1 MQAVDRPP
9 ETGWGFEMPR
19 IVVRDEVVPSGW
31 ILLVAVGAALAIWL
45 RLWAIDAIGLN
56 SDEAVY
62 VGQAG
67 VLAGDDGL
75 AQFFTPFRAHPLL
88 VQSSLALLFSVVGVS
103 DVAARVFV
111 AVVFGLGSLVATA
124 SLTRR
129 MYGATTAAVATC
141 ILAVLPYHVV
151 LSRQVMLDVP
161 AVFFLLLAARAVYLS
176 VVRARRWDRWWYASA
191 VWVGLA
197 VATKETSILFVAVIG
212 LFVGWSG
219 ALRGLGRRK
228 VLGWAGVFS
237 VVVASFFLTR
247 VLFGHNGGG
256 YVVYQFLRPPN
267 HPWWYLPVVLW
278 EFVTPPV
285 IAFALIGLATMA
297 RRRSVADK
305 LVLSWA
311 LVFSAFFQAWPTK
324 LFPYAMAVTPALV
337 VAAAT
342 GIRSTASAIGASFG
356 RARTHAG
363 AIATSVL
370 VGVLVATL
378 LPPAVLAA
386 GNSIDREEG
395 PLETDVEVQDFVGG
409 REMGR
414 WAAESSASV
423 ASSHATS
430 LPLDHTHLD

>member
-1 MQAVDRPP
+1 M
-9 ETGWGFEMPR
+9 
-19 IVVRDEVVPSGW
+19 
-31 ILLVAVGAALAIWL
+31 
-45 RLWAIDAIGLN
+45 
-56 SDEAVY
+56 
-62 VGQAG
+62 
-67 VLAGDDGL
+67 
-75 AQFFTPFRAHPLL
+75 
-88 VQSSLALLFSVVGVS
+88 
-103 DVAARVFV
+103 
-111 AVVFGLGSLVATA
+111 
-124 SLTRR
+124 
-129 MYGATTAAVATC
+129 
-141 ILAVLPYHVV
+141 
-151 LSRQVMLDVP
+151 
-161 AVFFLLLAARAVYLS
+161 
-176 VVRARRWDRWWYASA
+176 
-191 VWVGLA
+191 WVGLA

-247 VLFGHNGGG
+247 MLFGHNGGG

-370 VGVLVATL
+370 AGVLVATL

-414 WAAESSASV
+414 WAAESSPPGAVYLTIGPSV
-423 ASSHATS
+423 GNILSFYGHREWYALSVSREPS
-430 LPLDHTHLD
+430 LRNPAYRPLVNPDLAIRQLRVHYAVWDAYSADRSGFYSGMLLRLVRNHGGWPVFSAWIDDRGQMQTGVAPPEGADVRIVVYDLPGGDPTTDAPLPVVDR